1 MGGRDRTLFA
11 TAWAPRDPWRVEV
24 GGTWADVQ
32 ESQQRVYWCAPCRF
46 ITISHHER
54 ATMTHP
60 KWHEGRRWSEKW
72 AMGEHSD
79 CFVGACGSLWMSVMD
94 VEYPY

>member
-32 ESQQRVYWCAPCRF
+32 VPQQRVYWCAPCRF

-60 KWHEGRRWSEKW
+60 KWHEGRRLNTLARDTQLLVATYKY
-72 AMGEHSD
+72 D
-79 CFVGACGSLWMSVMD
+79 N
-94 VEYPY
+94 